1 MAGVGKETDF
11 DMEAAKMQAEVLGK
25 VVADMAAAGMEA
37 AGMEVVDTEQ
47 DLLVERMV
55 AVDCT
60 GGSLVDR

>member
-37 AGMEVVDTEQ
+37 AGTEQ